1 LTVENSDCTHFSTAE
16 TWRVREKAVLDAAQ
30 RARIVDDLEA
40 VWRTRKPLP
49 LLTKTWPGIE
59 VEDAYRIQEA
69 FIARRLAAGA
79 GIKGWK
85 VGLTSKAMQAMSGST
100 EPDFSAMTDAMFLP
114 EGTPVAM
121 ETLFDPMVEIEV
133 AFVMKHALR
142 GPGIL
147 PVDVIR
153 ATDFVL
159 PAIEIVDFRIARAP
173 GMNLID
179 TVADLA
185 ACGAAVLGANPRRLD
200 QIDVRRVKGEM
211 VRNGQVE
218 QAGEASAVLGNPATA
233 VAWLANKLAEF
244 DVTFEPGHVIL
255 TGSFVRA
262 IPVKAGD
269 EIVCRFDQG
278 LGEVHTA
285 FV

>member
-1 LTVENSDCTHFSTAE
+1 MLDNATRTKIVEDLFRVYE
-16 TWRVREKAVLDAAQ
+16 TRQPVR
-30 RARIVDDLEA
+30 
-40 VWRTRKPLP
+40 
-49 LLTKTWPGIE
+49 LLTKTYPGIE

-69 FIARRLAAGA
+69 FVARQVARGA
-79 GIKGWK
+79 RIKGYK
-85 VGLTSKAMQAMSGST
+85 VGLTSKPMQEMAGST
-100 EPDFSAMTDAMFLP
+100 EPDFSAMTDDLFLP
-114 EGTPVAM
+114 EDTPIPASR
-121 ETLFDPMVEIEV
+121 FFAPMIEIEM

-142 GPGIL
+142 GPGVL

-159 PAIEIVDFRIARAP
+159 PAIEIVDFRLVREP

-185 ACGAAVLGANPRRLD
+185 ACGAAVLGANPRPLD
-200 QIDVRRVKGEM
+200 AIDIRRVKGSI

-218 QAGEASAVLGNPATA
+218 QEGEASAVLGNPVTA
-233 VAWLANKLAEF
+233 VAWLANKLGEF
-244 DVTFEPGHVIL
+244 GVTFEPGHVIL

-262 IPVKAGD
+262 FPVKAGD

-278 LGEVHTA
+278 LGDVKTA